1 MVLFCLKDIF
11 FKVLFFYFCCKTP
24 LAVRDKIKRFQE
36 IAERTNVIGPEKNL
50 YESIKGRWGA
60 EQFGNLNDIVLEL
73 GCGRGEY
80 TVGLAQLF
88 PTKNFIGVDI
98 KGDRIWVGSSHA
110 IELGLDNVAFLRTQI
125 QFLPR
130 FFKKNEVSEIWIT
143 FPDPRPK
150 LRDEK
155 HRLTNN
161 RYLDIY
167 KEIIVPGGCIHLKT
181 DNTAL
186 FEYTLEALDNRNDVK
201 NLIFT
206 RDLYKS
212 PYNNQ
217 HFGICTKYEKKFHD
231 LGESIKYLKFQ
242 FG

>member
-1 MVLFCLKDIF
+1 M
-11 FKVLFFYFCCKTP
+11 
-24 LAVRDKIKRFQE
+24 RDKIKRFRE
-36 IAERTNVIGPEKNL
+36 IAERANVIGPEKKV
-50 YESIKGRWGA
+50 YESIKGQWRKTHFKNA
-60 EQFGNLNDIVLEL
+60 NDIVLEL

-88 PTKNFIGVDI
+88 PGKNFIGVDI
-98 KGDRIWVGSSHA
+98 KGDRIWVGSSRA
-110 IELGLDNVAFLRTQI
+110 MQLSLVNVAFLRTQI

-130 FFKKNEVSEIWIT
+130 FFKPGEVSDIWIT

-167 KEIIVPGGCIHLKT
+167 KEIIIADGYVNLKT

-186 FEYTLEALDNRNDVK
+186 FDYTLEVLKERKDIK
-201 NLIFT
+201 NLVFT
-206 RDLYKS
+206 KDLYES

-217 HFGICTKYEKKFHD
+217 HFGIRTKYEQKFHA

-242 FG
+242 FHRI